1 MKLTRIVKI
10 RVVFLPTYFVEC
22 RRTILELN
30 SQAPYPSTVRE
41 IKFRRCLFTSLVKR
55 EIRYVHVVVVQ
66 KRAEKCTKKAW
77 CTCKVVVLLIKA
89 IGFFYVLVTVRVV
102 GS

>member
-55 EIRYVHVVVVQ
+55 EISYVHVVVVQ
-66 KRAEKCTKKAW
+66 KRAEKCTKTRGARAK
-77 CTCKVVVLLIKA
+77 LL
-89 IGFFYVLVTVRVV
+89 FC
-102 GS
+102 

>member
-66 KRAEKCTKKAW
+66 KRAEKCAKKHGARA
-77 CTCKVVVLLIKA
+77 KLL
-89 IGFFYVLVTVRVV
+89 FC
-102 GS
+102 

>member
-66 KRAEKCTKKAW
+66 NGRRNVQKSMVHVQSCCFANQSYC
-77 CTCKVVVLLIKA
+77 
-89 IGFFYVLVTVRVV
+89 FFYVLVTVRVV